1 MTIQFARLAGAA
13 ALLIAAGGFSA
24 GHARLTPPDDTPP
37 AIAASAADVS
47 IFTATIKAVGLAQT
61 LARTGPFTIF
71 APDNAAFDKLP
82 AGTVATLLKPENR
95 ATLTALLSYHVVPG
109 ALTAKDLRAAIAKG
123 GGKASLD
130 TLQGEPLT
138 LSVAGDLIVLTDV
151 KGGTSLLSDAD
162 RPRANGV
169 LHVIDTVLMP

>member
-1 MTIQFARLAGAA
+1 MTIRFARLAGAA
-13 ALLIAAGGFSA
+13 ILLIAAGSFSA
-24 GHARLTPPDDTPP
+24 GHARPSP
-37 AIAASAADVS
+37 ADAPRTAVGSAADLS
-47 IFTATIKAVGLAQT
+47 IFIATIKAVGLTET
-61 LARTGPFTIF
+61 LAKPGPFTVF
-71 APDNAAFDKLP
+71 APNNAAFNKLP

-95 ATLTALLSYHVVPG
+95 TTLTTLLSYHVVPG

-151 KGGTSLLSDAD
+151 KGGTSLLSDTD

>member
-1 MTIQFARLAGAA
+1 MTIRFARLASAT

-24 GHARLTPPDDTPP
+24 SQARSSP
-37 AIAASAADVS
+37 AEAPRAATGSAADLS
-47 IFTATIKAVGLAQT
+47 IFTATIKAVGLTET
-61 LARTGPFTIF
+61 LAKPGPFTIF

-95 ATLTALLSYHVVPG
+95 ATLTTLLSYHVVPG
-109 ALTAKDLRAAIAKG
+109 ALTTKDLRAAIAKG
-123 GGKASLD
+123 GGKASFD

-151 KGGTSLLSDAD
+151 KGGTSLLSDTD